1 MHKTAK
7 INDKS
12 NLVNTIQYKGVIITL
27 GGVNNDDQVKYNSPN
42 ETEFFPIIKINIVI
56 TGVLKLLPTTPFYLK
71 YSEDLN
77 SNTVIDDVYKNAF
90 DYARTI
96 IDGGYAE

>member
-12 NLVNTIQYKGVIITL
+12 NLVNTIQYKGLTITL
-27 GGVNNDDQVKYNSPN
+27 ENLNNDDFTKFNSPN